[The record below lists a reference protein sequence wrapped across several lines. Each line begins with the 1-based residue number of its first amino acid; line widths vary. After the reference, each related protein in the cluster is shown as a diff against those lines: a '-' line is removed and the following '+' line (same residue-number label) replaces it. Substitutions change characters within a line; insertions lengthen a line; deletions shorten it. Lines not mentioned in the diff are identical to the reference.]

1 MRAAPATV
9 AILFLNT
16 LAPAQQYVISTFA
29 GGGPPPTPASA
40 TSMGIDPQGIG
51 ADASG
56 DLFFISLNC
65 IFRMDTK
72 GIVTRGA
79 GNSRPGY
86 DATGNVYVADSV
98 NQRVRKV
105 SAAGI
110 ITTVAGTG
118 VAGYSGDGGPALS
131 SQLRGPGGLAIDGS
145 GNLFIVDF
153 GRIRKVSPDGTITT
167 VAGSGSTTFSGDGGP
182 AISAGM
188 SPYGVAADSKGD
200 LYISDDGN
208 LRVRKVSPDGI
219 ITTIAGTGVWGMS
232 GDGGPA
238 TSAQLTGASGI
249 ALDNAG
255 NLYFTDSSPQNDD
268 YDCSCIRRVS
278 PAGTISI
285 VAAGSGLFKP
295 GDLAINTENDL
306 YVADTGNAVIRRVSL
321 QGGITIVAGNGGS
334 ANYSGDGGPAT
345 SSQLHLPG
353 GVVVDAAGNA
363 YVADT
368 FNNRVRMISPNGII
382 TTIAGDG
389 NPAYLGEGAPAA
401 TSELYYP
408 VGWQLTATG
417 TST

>member
-1 MRAAPATV
+1 
-9 AILFLNT
+9 
-16 LAPAQQYVISTFA
+16 
-29 GGGPPPTPASA
+29 
-40 TSMGIDPQGIG
+40 
-51 ADASG
+51 
-56 DLFFISLNC
+56 
-65 IFRMDTK
+65 
-72 GIVTRGA
+72 
-79 GNSRPGY
+79 
-86 DATGNVYVADSV
+86 
-98 NQRVRKV
+98 
-105 SAAGI
+105 
-110 ITTVAGTG
+110 VAG
-118 VAGYSGDGGPALS
+118 
-131 SQLRGPGGLAIDGS
+131 
-145 GNLFIVDF
+145 
-153 GRIRKVSPDGTITT
+153 K
-167 VAGSGSTTFSGDGGP
+167 GSTTFSGDGGP